1 MSITPQTI
9 KDQEFQVKFR
19 GYETIEVKAY
29 LELVAEEVFAL
40 QEERR
45 IEEEEKQEL
54 QAENFQFR
62 ERNQELEREVQEKE
76 DALHVERE
84 AIRNKDEEIAQL
96 TKARDR
102 FEQDVVEV
110 LAGKNKLKEELALL
124 QEEFDKEKKAHVDSV
139 AEIESLRFKITQ
151 KENQIEELR
160 QEEVDFKATILSAQK
175 FAKTVKQE
183 AEEEAAQLI
192 EKAKE
197 EEAALRHEAEQEL
210 AELSL
215 EIEKFRERRIKVRHE
230 LRDILNSYLKMLDV
244 VDASVADEV
253 EEFSSL
259 LDSFEDEVGGVED
272 ENDIVEN
279 DEEY

>member
-29 LELVAEEVFAL
+29 LELVAEEFFAL
-40 QEERR
+40 QENRR

-62 ERNQELEREVQEKE
+62 QRNQELEREVQEKD
-76 DALHVERE
+76 DALHVRRE
-84 AIRNKDEEIAQL
+84 AIQNKDEEIAQL
-96 TKARDR
+96 TKARDT
-102 FEQDVVEV
+102 FEQDIAEV
-110 LAGKNKLKEELALL
+110 LVGKNKLKEELALL
-124 QEEFDKEKKAHVDSV
+124 YEKFDKEKKAHVGSV

-151 KENQIEELR
+151 KENQIKELR

-183 AEEEAAQLI
+183 AEEEATRLI

-197 EEAALRHEAEQEL
+197 EEAAFRHEAEQEL

-215 EIEKFRERRIKVRHE
+215 EIEKFRALRVKVRHE
-230 LRDILNSYLKMLDV
+230 LRDILHSYLKMLDV
-244 VDASVADEV
+244 VDDSVADEV

-259 LDSFEDEVGGVED
+259 LESFKDEVSGVED
-272 ENDIVEN
+272 ENNIVEN